1 MCIHV
6 YTYNVI
12 PPQNFCSITTNKQN
26 QKILK
31 TLSIK
36 YRYIGIQKHLCKYHS
51 TKSETEQAHN
61 SVFQGEDQTKIGWT
75 SWLETLFFNGKG
87 KKEAPFFPLKGGGV
101 SFSPLLICACWI
113 QVQIQVNG
121 LHFPEIYTLRPY
133 AAQSVSEQHS
143 HAISGLLVP
152 WKNVPSNLCWF
163 RCSELHVPETVCQAV
178 TLPSEKGFVG
188 LSGLSLGR
196 CLLQGLL
203 HRKCSLYLLKG
214 KCAFIFYSN
223 PEKLLFFLSNYFWSD
238 LGI

>member
-1 MCIHV
+1 MKLYFSMAKV
-6 YTYNVI
+6 KKRRPFSVKRWR
-12 PPQNFCSITTNKQN
+12 S
-26 QKILK
+26 
-31 TLSIK
+31 
-36 YRYIGIQKHLCKYHS
+36 HLQS
-51 TKSETEQAHN
+51 
-61 SVFQGEDQTKIGWT
+61 
-75 SWLETLFFNGKG
+75 
-87 KKEAPFFPLKGGGV
+87 
-101 SFSPLLICACWI
+101 LLICACWI

-178 TLPSEKGFVG
+178 TLPSETGFVG

-223 PEKLLFFLSNYFWSD
+223 HEKLLFFLSNYFWSD

>member
-1 MCIHV
+1 MYTCI
-6 YTYNVI
+6 YIQCNTSPKFLFNY
-12 PPQNFCSITTNKQN
+12 NKQTKPKDFEN
-26 QKILK
+26 I
-31 TLSIK
+31 IHEVPV
-36 YRYIGIQKHLCKYHS
+36 YRHS
-51 TKSETEQAHN
+51 GPSLQITFDQIRNWTGTQQRFSRGGPNTNWMDQLAWNFIFQWQREERGALF
-61 SVFQGEDQTKIGWT
+61 SVKRWRSQLQ
-75 SWLETLFFNGKG
+75 S
-87 KKEAPFFPLKGGGV
+87 
-101 SFSPLLICACWI
+101 LLICVCWI
-113 QVQIQVNG
+113 QVQIRVNG

-178 TLPSEKGFVG
+178 TLPSETGFVG

-196 CLLQGLL
+196 SLLQGLL

-223 PEKLLFFLSNYFWSD
+223 HEKLLFFLSNYFWSD

>member
-1 MCIHV
+1 MYIQCNTSPKFLFN
-6 YTYNVI
+6 Y
-12 PPQNFCSITTNKQN
+12 NKQTKPKDFENIIHKVPVYRYSGPSLQIIRPN
-26 QKILK
+26 QKRNRHTASFFKGRTKQKLDGLVGLK
-31 TLSIK
+31 LYFSMAK
-36 YRYIGIQKHLCKYHS
+36 VRKRR
-51 TKSETEQAHN
+51 
-61 SVFQGEDQTKIGWT
+61 
-75 SWLETLFFNGKG
+75 
-87 KKEAPFFPLKGGGV
+87 PFFPSEGGGV
-101 SFSPLLICACWI
+101 SFSPLLLRACWI

-178 TLPSEKGFVG
+178 TLPSETGFVG

-223 PEKLLFFLSNYFWSD
+223 HEKLLFFLSNYFWSD